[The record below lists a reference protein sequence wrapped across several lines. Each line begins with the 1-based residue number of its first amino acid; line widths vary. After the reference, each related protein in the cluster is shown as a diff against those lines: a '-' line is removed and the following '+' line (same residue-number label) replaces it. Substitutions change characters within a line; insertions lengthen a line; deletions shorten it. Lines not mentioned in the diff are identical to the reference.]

1 MWVLSNQ
8 VAVFI
13 LCLAK
18 LIISAACTSR
28 RCLEENQTKKKIM
41 ISAAPPLRRCLV
53 LGKVGKSLKPARK
66 WLKLSFLFS
75 RGNRIQNMYCARKNH
90 NPQYRRALWLGCT
103 ILRMSQRNFLNYRNN
118 LIGQEDHTTSKLE
131 DVSKEQEEDK
141 QDCKELLEVSH
152 LSIRRLKT
160 FYSTS
165 IFDGIFMTL
174 KSGYIFAIQK
184 RSHAPGLSELQ

>member
-1 MWVLSNQ
+1 MLLLGKNMLINEMWVLSNQ

-18 LIISAACTSR
+18 LIISAASTFR
-28 RCLEENQTKKKIM
+28 RCLKENQTKKIM
-41 ISAAPPLRRCLV
+41 ISAAPPPRRCLV

-103 ILRMSQRNFLNYRNN
+103 ISRISHRNFL
-118 LIGQEDHTTSKLE
+118 
-131 DVSKEQEEDK
+131 
-141 QDCKELLEVSH
+141 EL
-152 LSIRRLKT
+152 
-160 FYSTS
+160 
-165 IFDGIFMTL
+165 
-174 KSGYIFAIQK
+174 
-184 RSHAPGLSELQ
+184 